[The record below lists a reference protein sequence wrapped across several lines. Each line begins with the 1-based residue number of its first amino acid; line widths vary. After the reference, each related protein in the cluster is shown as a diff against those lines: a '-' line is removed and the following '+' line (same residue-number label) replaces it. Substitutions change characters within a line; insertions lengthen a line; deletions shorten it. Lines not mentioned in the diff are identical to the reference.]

1 MKKARKILSLLAAGL
16 LLATVPS
23 LTSCAEEGYTYNYD
37 WWEDVQYSPDA
48 YSVAGVFTAVD
59 LGLDTKLMS
68 PEGLFV
74 HGSLIYLC
82 DTGNNRILELERT
95 QRDKLTLNRII
106 DSFRG
111 GHGSNTFSAPTDIF
125 VSDDGFMY
133 ICDKNNER
141 ILKLDEKL
149 NYVMEFTKP
158 DDATFDQSMRFYP
171 NKITVDSAG
180 RVYCIAV
187 NVNKGL
193 IKYEA
198 DGTYSGFVGAT
209 KVTFDWTDYV
219 WKKLATQA
227 QRAQMESFVPTEY
240 DNLYMDPE
248 GFIYVCT
255 SNVSEADLNSGDAAP
270 IRRLNLMGNDILI
283 QNGNFPVMGDL
294 YFAAGGGYK
303 GSSLFTD
310 ITVMENDI
318 YVALDKVR
326 GRLFSYDSQGRLLY
340 TFGGMGNI
348 DGYFRRPAALEHIG
362 RDLLVL
368 DSLDCSLT
376 LFVPTTFGEL
386 IYEAMDQFQ
395 AGKYDESGETW
406 QEVLSYNGNYDLAY
420 IGIGRSL
427 LRQERYEEAMEYF
440 DLKWD
445 RDNYSRAF
453 KQYRKQWVEEHIFLL
468 IIAFFLVLCVPLA
481 IGKVKKI
488 RFEIDTADIFRY
500 PDRLPE
506 KHRK

>member
-1 MKKARKILSLLAAGL
+1 MKKAIKILSILAASVLLAA
-16 LLATVPS
+16 VPS
-23 LTSCAEEGYTYNYD
+23 HTSRAEEGYTYNYD
-37 WWEDVQYSPDA
+37 WWGDVQYSPDA
-48 YSVAGVFTAVD
+48 YGVAGVFTAVE
-59 LGLDTKLMS
+59 LGLDSGLKA
-68 PEGLFV
+68 PENLFV
-74 HGSLIYLC
+74 HGSMIYIC

-95 QRDKLTLNRII
+95 ATDKLKVSRII
-106 DSFRG
+106 ESFRG
-111 GHGSNTFSAPTDIF
+111 GDGNNTFNTPTDVY
-125 VSDDGFMY
+125 VSDDGYIY

-141 ILKLDEKL
+141 ILKLDMKL
-149 NYVMEFTKP
+149 NYVMEFVKP
-158 DDATFDQSMRFYP
+158 EDATFDQSMAFYP
-171 NKITVDSAG
+171 NKLTVDSAG
-180 RVYCIAV
+180 RVYCIAQ

-219 WKKLATQA
+219 WKRLSTQA

-240 DNLYMDPE
+240 DNLYMDQE

-255 SNVSEADLNSGDAAP
+255 SNVSENDLRNKKADP
-270 IRRLNLMGNDILI
+270 IRRLNLMGNNILV
-283 QNGNFPVMGDL
+283 QNGNYPVIGDL
-294 YFAAGGGYK
+294 YFDAGGGYK

-310 ITVMENDI
+310 ITAMDNDI

-340 TFGGMGNI
+340 AFGGMGNM
-348 DGYFRRPAALEHIG
+348 DGYFRRPVALDHMG

-386 IYEAMDQFQ
+386 IYNAMDQFQ
-395 AGKYDESGETW
+395 AGQYDESGKTW
-406 QEVLSYNGNYDLAY
+406 EEVLSYNGNYDLAY

-445 RDNYSRAF
+445 QKNYSQAF
-453 KQYRKQWVEEHIFLL
+453 RQYRKEWVEEHILIL
-468 IIAFFLVLCVPLA
+468 IIVFFLVLCVPLA
-481 IGKVKKI
+481 IGKIKKI
-488 RFEIDTADIFRY
+488 RLEIDNADIFRY
-500 PDRLPE
+500 QNRLPE
-506 KHRK
+506 KRK